1 MASLHRAG
9 SASCFWAYTSH
20 TLVSRRKMVSNA
32 PMNDHHH
39 IRINVT
45 PQYLREQSTPEK
57 NQFVFAYTVEMKN
70 CGNAAATLVAR
81 RWIITDA
88 EGKTEEVRGAGVVGE
103 CPHLQPGESYQ
114 YTSGAVLQTPV
125 GYMTGSYQ
133 MRDDKGEFFD
143 AEIPTFTLSAEV
155 VFH

>member
-1 MASLHRAG
+1 MPPPRWWHGAG
-9 SASCFWAYTSH
+9 SLPTPRAK
-20 TLVSRRKMVSNA
+20 RKRCAAPVWWENA
-32 PMNDHHH
+32 RTCSP
-39 IRINVT
+39 V
-45 PQYLREQSTPEK
+45 K
-57 NQFVFAYTVEMKN
+57 
-70 CGNAAATLVAR
+70 
-81 RWIITDA
+81 
-88 EGKTEEVRGAGVVGE
+88 
-103 CPHLQPGESYQ
+103 SYQ